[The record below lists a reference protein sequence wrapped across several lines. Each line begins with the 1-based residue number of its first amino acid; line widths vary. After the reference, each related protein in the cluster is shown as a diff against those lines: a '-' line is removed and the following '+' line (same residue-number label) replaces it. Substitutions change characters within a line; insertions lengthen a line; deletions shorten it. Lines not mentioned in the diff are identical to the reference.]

1 MAIEPE
7 FGSSEVSKI
16 YLDFDFTQMEKV
28 TLNYTFIE
36 SLVEI
41 IIVLP
46 IVFGAVLALHSLLCL
61 VIFYKDFSKHIQQR
75 YYATLEIEEVLKYQA
90 KFKRINSAIDGMEEF
105 SEVVNKLNEFIRYD
119 YKDKSLDELIE
130 FRKKLDEFDTALPSF
145 EDLNVAVSFKDQL
158 KKASLAAKRE
168 AVIAML
174 EYTLN
179 DIVMMVKKRISPVGI
194 FELSDKIKTDYATK

>member
-1 MAIEPE
+1 
-7 FGSSEVSKI
+7 
-16 YLDFDFTQMEKV
+16 
-28 TLNYTFIE
+28 
-36 SLVEI
+36 
-41 IIVLP
+41 
-46 IVFGAVLALHSLLCL
+46 
-61 VIFYKDFSKHIQQR
+61 
-75 YYATLEIEEVLKYQA
+75 
-90 KFKRINSAIDGMEEF
+90 MEEF

-130 FRKKLDEFDTALPSF
+130 FRKKLDNFDTALPSF

-168 AVIAML
+168 AFIAML
-174 EYTLN
+174 EYNLN